1 MVSLSQGL
9 KLALVWHTD
18 VQEFILES
26 LFLFSMEIIKCTVN
40 GLNPG
45 VTCNSVV

>member
-18 VQEFILES
+18 VQKFILES
-26 LFLFSMEIIKCTVN
+26 LLFSMEIIKCIVN